1 MGGRG
6 ADGAFVNHRAGGA
19 LRDAGA
25 CRVWRRCAG
34 RSAGSAVIIRA
45 KGASCGRGHERFL
58 PPASDCFDA
67 LSGSVRSADWLLAGP
82 GASATV
88 SPSFAFL
95 WSGRHLQSRLHR
107 HRCKLNTAKP
117 PAGRRPM
124 PGLVSV
130 WNMVSPAC
138 RVRLPRL
145 RPDSGGV
152 GEEEASQDRGSRST
166 SQGGRE
172 VLRPRHHLDAA
183 TAADDTIFRFQNKV
197 TNGRPRTTSE

>member
-1 MGGRG
+1 V
-6 ADGAFVNHRAGGA
+6 AP
-19 LRDAGA
+19 LRWAISGLSGHHLRQRRFL
-25 CRVWRRCAG
+25 RVVVM
-34 RSAGSAVIIRA
+34 S
-45 KGASCGRGHERFL
+45 ASCRQRQI
-58 PPASDCFDA
+58 ASTR
-67 LSGSVRSADWLLAGP
+67 SVAASRSADWPLAGP

-130 WNMVSPAC
+130 WNMISPAC